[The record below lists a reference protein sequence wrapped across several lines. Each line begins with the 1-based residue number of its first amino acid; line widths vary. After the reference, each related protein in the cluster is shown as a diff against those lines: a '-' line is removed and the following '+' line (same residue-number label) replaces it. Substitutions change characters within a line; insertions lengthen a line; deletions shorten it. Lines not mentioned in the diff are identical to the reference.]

1 MSYEH
6 EKEIELAKIQL
17 EREMANFQYQ
27 LSMEKSISI
36 ATDTFNPGVFEEA
49 GLSTNRPE
57 SGFTFYFTE

>member
-1 MSYEH
+1 
-6 EKEIELAKIQL
+6 
-17 EREMANFQYQ
+17 MANFQYQ

-49 GLSTNRPE
+49 ALSTNRPE